1 MSSEPWEEY
10 VRKYKGRIQEV
21 ISAFETAYLKIGFTG
36 QLIENKDQ
44 VAFSLLKDDLAD
56 EYSLQGV
63 WSYASGYKQGMLL
76 IHPNGSFYA
85 EYDVVKPH
93 PSKKQW
99 FVEAI
104 TVWGDKSSIKSEPKL
119 LPAVE

>member
-1 MSSEPWEEY
+1 MSERCDEY
-10 VRKYKGRIQEV
+10 VQKYKGKIQEV
-21 ISAFETAYLKIGFTG
+21 VSEFETSYLKTGYSG

-44 VAFSLLKDDLAD
+44 IIFNLLRDDLSD
-56 EYSLQGV
+56 DYSLQGV
-63 WSYASGYKQGMLL
+63 WNYASGYKQGMLL
-76 IHPNGSFYA
+76 FHPNGCFYG

-93 PSKKQW
+93 PSKRQW

-119 LPAVE
+119 IPAVE